1 MHHLLG
7 GEKAGLTPPSEDKR
21 STESKWVRTACQRL
35 AQGDRKA
42 RDASQHKAL
51 RAAGKENGSGSLD
64 LGVPSPDSTVCLDA
78 LCSRLKQAVTAP
90 TARPKR
96 KAVPLPLGECDS
108 PPQQQAHDPP
118 PLHPPPPQT
127 QTQTPT
133 LLPPTSRPRL
143 KAPNPPTPPQPPQ
156 PMRLPAPASGS
167 TPPAPP
173 PSPLLLPSV
182 PSPPPASSALDAAA
196 VTADDTDDSSRQG
209 TAVPR
214 RLAPEFGDAT
224 APAPVA
230 TADVSSAAIGAATP
244 SLASTSASAE
254 GPASM
259 TPLALPQSSTP
270 STQAPSKNSDGSSR
284 MCSGC
289 SELQRELQEA
299 RQADSDLRVEVAAL
313 KREAERQARQQE
325 FAKKAAAGDATLA
338 AASNARLLT
347 QVPPY
352 PQPCPCRCP

>member
-1 MHHLLG
+1 MSHHGICCPNGWATAPETIELLQSLLSQPLSEVLGISDALPLGGLCDAHIIELFALAEDVQSHFDVDYANSSYIMHVWMHHLLG
-7 GEKAGLTPPSEDKR
+7 GKKAGLTPPTEDKR
-21 STESKWVRTACQRL
+21 STESKWVGSACQRL
-35 AQGDRKA
+35 AQSDRKVRKA
-42 RDASQHKAL
+42 ASQHKPS

-78 LCSRLKQAVTAP
+78 LCSRLKQTV

-196 VTADDTDDSSRQG
+196 VTADDTADSSRQG

-214 RLAPEFGDAT
+214 RLALEFGDAT
-224 APAPVA
+224 
-230 TADVSSAAIGAATP
+230 GAATP
-244 SLASTSASAE
+244 SLASASASAE

-259 TPLALPQSSTP
+259 TPLPLPQSSTP
-270 STQAPSKNSDGSSR
+270 ST
-284 MCSGC
+284 
-289 SELQRELQEA
+289 
-299 RQADSDLRVEVAAL
+299 
-313 KREAERQARQQE
+313 
-325 FAKKAAAGDATLA
+325 
-338 AASNARLLT
+338 
-347 QVPPY
+347 
-352 PQPCPCRCP
+352 